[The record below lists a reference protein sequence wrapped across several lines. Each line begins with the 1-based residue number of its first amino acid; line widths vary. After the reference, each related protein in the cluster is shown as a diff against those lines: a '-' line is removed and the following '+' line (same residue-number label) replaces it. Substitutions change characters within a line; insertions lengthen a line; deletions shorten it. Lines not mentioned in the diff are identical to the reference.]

1 MRPESLCKIVA
12 VISIL
17 ALVISAVAIFESLKK
32 DNDSTQCEYTLFFGM
47 GAGVT
52 DAEKEKLKAVAI
64 DITVNEGSGYTCYWA
79 EGGYRADDGTVVK
92 GQQTL
97 VFVLANTNIDF
108 VKSLV
113 KDIKSEFGLDTVM
126 VETTKKTVEFF

>member
-1 MRPESLCKIVA
+1 MRPESLCKFVA

-17 ALVISAVAIFESLKK
+17 ALALSAIALFESKK
-32 DNDSTQCEYTLFFGM
+32 SDDTQSEYTLFFGM
-47 GAGVT
+47 DADAT
-52 DAEKEKLKAVAI
+52 DEEKEKLKSSAI
-64 DITVNEGSGYTCYWA
+64 DIAIKEGSGYTCYWT

-97 VFVLANTNIDF
+97 VFILANTNHDF

-113 KDIKSEFGLDTVM
+113 NDIKKEYDLDTVM